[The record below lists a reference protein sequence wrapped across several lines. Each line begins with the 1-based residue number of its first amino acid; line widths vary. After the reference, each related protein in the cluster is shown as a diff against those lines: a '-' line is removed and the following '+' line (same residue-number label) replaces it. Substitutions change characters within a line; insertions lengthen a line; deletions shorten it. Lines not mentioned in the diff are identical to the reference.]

1 MKELV
6 TKRQEVL
13 NAVEAGDYKKAL
25 SIAKGFTVDFDK
37 EEQRVIQIAYETLC
51 GRDSMFKM
59 LKIDTIQMVE
69 DAKKLVDKF
78 GVRDHKKA
86 KENSKR
92 K

>member
-6 TKRQEVL
+6 TKRQDVI
-13 NAVEAGDYKKAL
+13 NAVKAGDYKKAL
-25 SIAKGFTVDFDK
+25 SIAKTFTIDFDK
-37 EEQRVIQIAYETLC
+37 DEQRIIQIAYETLC
-51 GRDSMFKM
+51 GRDSMYKM
-59 LKIDTIQMVE
+59 LKIDTNQMVE
-69 DAKKLVDKF
+69 DAKKLVENF